1 MDGYK
6 NTTRMKTM
14 IDGVSARPR
23 TASGREASNRDLGLP
38 ERRSTHP
45 DTKGMTPTEIRKMGE
60 AIARGN
66 RTPYEPIPP
75 KNMKSG
81 GLAVMPKRGK
91 KC

>member
-6 NTTRMKTM
+6 NTTRMKPM
-14 IDGVSARPR
+14 IEGTSARPR

-45 DTKGMTPTEIRKMGE
+45 DTKGMTRAEIRAAGE

-75 KNMKSG
+75 KGLKNG